1 MSVVL
6 VTGCSSGF
14 GRAAALAFAQAGH
27 TVVATMR
34 NPAKA
39 AGLDG
44 QAPGLEVAQLDV
56 TDPASRARAVDQA
69 IERHGRIEVLVNNAG
84 VSVLGP
90 AEEIPEEVARDL
102 FETNFWGPYALIREV
117 LPGMIE
123 AGTGRIVNVTSIGAL
138 LSSGFYSV
146 YCATKHALD
155 ALSLGLDIELQQF
168 GIRCVTVV
176 PGGFNTAIAA
186 NRVDTDRPDTRYRR
200 AAPAIR
206 AFEERIAP
214 RTDLSPVTA
223 AILEAATADQPR
235 ARYLVGEGTT
245 DLLIPVVA
253 EGERIHE
260 LLMARDKV

>member
-14 GRAAALAFAQAGH
+14 GRAAAIGFARAGH

-34 NPAKA
+34 NLAKA

-44 QAPGLEVAQLDV
+44 EAPNLEVAQLDV
-56 TDPASRARAVDQA
+56 TDPLSRSRAVQEAMEQ
-69 IERHGRIEVLVNNAG
+69 HGQIDVLVNNAG

-90 AEEIPEEVARDL
+90 AEEIPDDVARDL

-117 LPGMIE
+117 LPGMTE

-138 LSSGFYSV
+138 LTPGFYSV

-155 ALSLGLDIELQQF
+155 ALTLGLDIELQQF

-176 PGGFNTAIAA
+176 PGGYNTAIAT
-186 NRVDTDRPDTRYRR
+186 NRVDTDRPDSRYRR
-200 AAPAIR
+200 SRPAIQ
-206 AFEERIAP
+206 AWEERIAP
-214 RTDLSPVTA
+214 RDDVAPVTA
-223 AILEAATADQPR
+223 AILEAATAEAPR
-235 ARYLVGEGTT
+235 VRYLVGEGTT
-245 DLLIPVVA
+245 EMLVPVVA
-253 EGERIHE
+253 EGERIHAA
-260 LLMARDKV
+260 LRARDKV